1 MIEQRMYVVFQGLSW
16 SWSHGRWIYNYLCK
30 QRLSPLKLW
39 VRIPLMAT
47 LCDKI
52 WQWLAVVRWFSPC
65 TPVSST
71 DKPDLPRYN
80 LNIVESC
87 VKHNNPNSNPMLFF
101 DESWFTFFH
110 SGCCECI
117 EDNKKD
123 KFGSGSVMVVE
134 RYIKCAQIQRHNCSH
149 RNYQFHV

>member
-1 MIEQRMYVVFQGLSW
+1 
-16 SWSHGRWIYNYLCK
+16 
-30 QRLSPLKLW
+30 
-39 VRIPLMAT
+39 
-47 LCDKI
+47 
-52 WQWLAVVRWFSPC
+52 
-65 TPVSST
+65 
-71 DKPDLPRYN
+71 
-80 LNIVESC
+80 
-87 VKHNNPNSNPMLFF
+87 MLFS

-110 SGCCECI
+110 SGCRECI